1 MKETMRK
8 SGEKTEDTD
17 SLFSNSQNL
26 KNLFGVSL
34 TWSLAGFCV
43 YLLTYYSSQ
52 FAGNFYINFSMFSFT
67 NVFTIGWATLISKKF
82 KLVRVVQILLILI
95 ILLCGIVI
103 ALDEALSEK
112 TKQIVIPIVLVILYL
127 QCSTLQNY
135 GYHAISA
142 LFPVKV
148 KGQAY
153 GYVNF
158 VTRPFSAL
166 APILS

>member
-1 MKETMRK
+1 M
-8 SGEKTEDTD
+8 
-17 SLFSNSQNL
+17 
-26 KNLFGVSL
+26 
-34 TWSLAGFCV
+34 
-43 YLLTYYSSQ
+43 
-52 FAGNFYINFSMFSFT
+52 
-67 NVFTIGWATLISKKF
+67 
-82 KLVRVVQILLILI
+82 QILLVLI
-95 ILLCGIVI
+95 IVLCGITI
-103 ALDEALSEK
+103 ALDETLSEK
-112 TKQIVIPIVLVILYL
+112 MKQTVIPIGLVILYL